1 MRNVLIRLKRNIFPL
16 LTQTIFTSASMEY
29 RRADG
34 VVITHDPYAPGMA
47 EKYGK
52 PGQTDNEGFDPYAD
66 SVGPGIYGGIVKR
79 DQHGNVVIGKQYQ
92 NHNKR
97 PGPVYAGGG
106 YAPISKAL
114 KSEHDLRQLLEK
126 YPDLANDI
134 TTGGAQPL
142 HMCGMSRTNQDKV
155 SILVDFGADVEAL
168 ETYGM
173 TPLHRMA
180 SNNLD
185 IGARM
190 LLEAGAD
197 SENVGK
203 IGESPRTIA
212 LQSDARKVLA
222 VLDEF
227 ENKKIGKTVKF
238 VSVHTAIEDLNGNYY
253 PQPASKIP
261 SSFALVCHEN
271 NWRPVDMWEKLNNN
285 SIWYQ
290 HENNDSYIYFN
301 NGDGKWW
308 MDGPDGL
315 GVFINQK
322 ASHNS
327 PPSGNWQALD
337 PKNNLNP
344 PELRIF
350 RE

>member
-1 MRNVLIRLKRNIFPL
+1 
-16 LTQTIFTSASMEY
+16 MEY

-66 SVGPGIYGGIVKR
+66 SVGAGIYGGIVKR
-79 DQHGNVVIGKQYQ
+79 DQHGNVIIGKQYQ

-106 YAPISKAL
+106 YAPISIAL
-114 KSEHDLRQLLEK
+114 KTESKLRKLLEK

-142 HMCGMSRTNQDKV
+142 HMCGMSRENQDKV
-155 SILVDFGADVEAL
+155 DILVEFGADIEAL
-168 ETYGM
+168 DTYGM

-185 IGARM
+185 IGAKM

-197 SENVGK
+197 MENEGK
-203 IGESPRTIA
+203 IRETPRDIA
-212 LQSDARKVLA
+212 LQSDARRVLA
-222 VLDEF
+222 VLDDF
-227 ENKKIGKTVKF
+227 ERKKSTGKKIEF
-238 VSVHTAIEDLNGNYY
+238 VSVYTAIEDLNGNYF
-253 PQPASKIP
+253 PQSASKIP
-261 SSFALVCHEN
+261 SSFAKVCHEN
-271 NWRPVDMWEKLNNN
+271 SWKPVDMWTRLNGD

-290 HENNDSYIYFN
+290 HEANDSYIYYN

-308 MDGPDGL
+308 IDGPDGL

-322 ASHNS
+322 ASPNS
-327 PPSGNWQALD
+327 PPSRNWQALD
-337 PKNNLNP
+337 NKNSFQL